1 MDVRHADTISRSDR
15 MIGDTPDPV
24 NSTSQCAQEKPAKA
38 AAPLWPSLDGVL
50 LTYVDESYTR
60 DMYFV
65 AALLCPGREAISLT
79 GALDTVV
86 AEAHTAHGVAPQA
99 ELHGHDLFQGKG
111 DWALLAKMP
120 RARIGVY
127 NQAFQAVGDHDVKI
141 IICGVNSRRLR
152 ERYTTLDDPHAL
164 VLANLLGRVDE
175 YVTRRD
181 EYALVIADE
190 VPHQGQYRVD
200 LSQYKRDGI
209 WGAKTRR
216 LTRIVDTLHFA
227 PSSESR
233 LVQAADLIVY
243 LHRRIATE
251 VAPDER
257 SKRANNSI
265 WARIGPRIMN
275 VSCWNP

>member
-164 VLANLLGRVDE
+164 VLANLLVFRERVILTSG
-175 YVTRRD
+175 YGSRTMV
-181 EYALVIADE
+181 
-190 VPHQGQYRVD
+190 
-200 LSQYKRDGI
+200 DGI
-209 WGAKTRR
+209 DCECGG
-216 LTRIVDTLHFA
+216 
-227 PSSESR
+227 S
-233 LVQAADLIVY
+233 AA
-243 LHRRIATE
+243 
-251 VAPDER
+251 R
-257 SKRANNSI
+257 S
-265 WARIGPRIMN
+265 
-275 VSCWNP
+275 